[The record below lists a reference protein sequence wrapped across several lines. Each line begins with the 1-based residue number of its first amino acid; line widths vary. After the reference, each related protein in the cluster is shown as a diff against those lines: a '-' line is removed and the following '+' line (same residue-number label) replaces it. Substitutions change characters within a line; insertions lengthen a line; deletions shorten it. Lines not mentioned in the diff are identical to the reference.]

1 MQSGAYAVVHAC
13 ANQTR
18 YRVRHRVRHVAG
30 PATKGAAGK
39 SLSRTTPYLKQQAEA
54 EKGLLAAQQ
63 AMVGAWLSKTKAAD
77 AAAERSAAA
86 AQKASI
92 AYALSTAQVK
102 QKLAAAHKA
111 VLDAEDA
118 ATVADSATSTLQAR
132 LLADPPASGDGASP
146 PPTDAMASSGDAVL
160 DVMARLR
167 ESQEAT
173 AAAHELRV
181 KNLRLQQAAE
191 DAVRAARD
199 AAVLR
204 ANTRATALHTVDRAV
219 ALASQRLREAAALSQ
234 KTARDLSTQLRVAD
248 KGASDAARAE
258 ELRRPPE
265 EVASALHSSL
275 AQANAARALHDL
287 ASAEAQH
294 AMFARRVYE
303 SFVSAADK
311 LHAALEGR
319 PAGSGSLSSKGRDAS
334 PEARLRWDALA
345 GACGRITLAWA
356 LPLPPT
362 LFVRLQAPG
371 ASWPDCGTSCRRR
384 KMWRRRLRMAPMRR
398 LATPLPLHLPRAQ
411 LQLHLQSRVRRLLP
425 LQQPRAGV
433 QALLPRGVL
442 RRALA
447 ALPRHP
453 RRQPLRPRR
462 WIRRKWPRPP
472 LVLLQSWLL
481 AATVERSSPSS
492 WAALRGL
499 RPPRSSDL
507 RTSALSWAAQLTAT
521 RSLCLSWSRVP
532 GLQRHPLPLVRLG
545 LPLPPPPVALEL
557 LAAVVVAHPQLRRRS

>member
-1 MQSGAYAVVHAC
+1 MYAE
-13 ANQTR
+13 QTR
-18 YRVRHRVRHVAG
+18 TRIRRVVG
-30 PATKGAAGK
+30 PATKSAAGK
-39 SLSRTTPYLKQQAEA
+39 SLSGTTPYLQQQAEA

-146 PPTDAMASSGDAVL
+146 PPADAMASSGDAVL

-219 ALASQRLREAAALSQ
+219 ALAGQRLREAAALSQ
-234 KTARDLSTQLRVAD
+234 KTARDLSTQLRIAD

-287 ASAEAQH
+287 ASAEAHH

-345 GACGRITLAWA
+345 GAYGHIACGVGPASSHTLLSSACRPWERA
-356 LPLPPT
+356 GPLAGHR
-362 LFVRLQAPG
+362 VGSEKCG
-371 ASWPDCGTSCRRR
+371 AGSCR
-384 KMWRRRLRMAPMRR
+384 WC
-398 LATPLPLHLPRAQ
+398 Q
-411 LQLHLQSRVRRLLP
+411 CSVR
-425 LQQPRAGV
+425 QHSCCCTFHEHSCSSICKAECAGSCCC
-433 QALLPRGVL
+433 QERGCC
-442 RRALA
+442 R
-447 ALPRHP
+447 
-453 RRQPLRPRR
+453 
-462 WIRRKWPRPP
+462 
-472 LVLLQSWLL
+472 
-481 AATVERSSPSS
+481 
-492 WAALRGL
+492 
-499 RPPRSSDL
+499 
-507 RTSALSWAAQLTAT
+507 
-521 RSLCLSWSRVP
+521 C
-532 GLQRHPLPLVRLG
+532 
-545 LPLPPPPVALEL
+545 
-557 LAAVVVAHPQLRRRS
+557 